1 MLGAIISLF
10 LIAAAAYAVT
20 QIGGVITLLFIA
32 AVLFL
37 AYKRLSLLAFTA
49 TFTVLLVAYTWL
61 GAQSAPAGVWKGFL
75 WVALTGLW
83 LLNIRPLR
91 KALITR
97 PFMKAYLKLLPS
109 MSQTEREAL
118 EAGTVWWDGELFT
131 GAPKWSKLLS
141 ARPPQLSAEEQAFL
155 DGPCE
160 ELCRMLDDWNITH
173 ERGDLPP
180 QVWDYLKAR
189 GFFAMIIP
197 KKYGGLEFSAYAH
210 SCVLA
215 KIASRSTT
223 ASSTVAVPNS
233 LGPAELLNHY
243 GTEEQKNYYL
253 PRLARGEEV
262 PCFALTGPRAG
273 SDAASIPDT
282 GIVCRGTWQGREVIG
297 VRLNFSKRYITLAP
311 IATVIGLAFRMFDPD
326 KLLGGKADIGITCA
340 LIPRGTP
347 GVTIGRRHFPINVPF
362 QNGPIQGKDV
372 FVPLDALIGGVKMAG
387 AGWRMLVEQLS
398 VGRCISLPSNATG
411 GAKAGTWATGAYAR
425 IRRQFNMPV
434 GKFEGVESVIARMV
448 GLTYTMD
455 AARSVTAGAI
465 DGGEKPSVPS
475 AMLKYHVTEMAR
487 QVASDAMDVH
497 GGKGICLGPKNYLAR
512 GYQVVPVAI
521 TVEGANLLTR
531 SLIIFGQ
538 GAIRCHPFVLK
549 EMTAARNPDRKKGV
563 DDFDKA
569 LFGHIGF
576 TISNAVRSFI
586 MALTHARFTQRP
598 VEGPAGRYY
607 QHIVRF
613 SASFAFAVDV
623 AMLTLGGYLKKKEN
637 LSARLGDVLSC
648 MYLASMVLKH
658 HENQGRPDEDLP
670 IVEWAC
676 RNLLYHAQEQL
687 YGFVRNFP
695 NRFIGGVLQAVVLPR
710 GRAYSAPGDR
720 LGRKLAALVTAPTDA
735 RERLCHYM
743 YWTLEP
749 TNPFGLLQEAL
760 LLAEKAESLE
770 KRIRVEGVKTGR
782 ISALDLPNQIQQAV
796 ETGILTEAE
805 ATTLREYDRKVM
817 DLIHV
822 DDFAPHEL
830 GTQAEPVAEPIPQQ
844 TTTRSSVHVS

>member
-1 MLGAIISLF
+1 MLGAVVSLA
-10 LIAAAAYAVT
+10 LIVAAAFAVT
-20 QIGGVITLLFIA
+20 QVGGVITLLFIA

-37 AYKRLSLLAFTA
+37 AYRRLSLLAFTV
-49 TFTVLLVAYTWL
+49 TFTVLLLAYTVF
-61 GAQSAPAGVWKGFL
+61 GASSAPAGIWKGFL
-75 WVALTGLW
+75 WVLLAGLW
-83 LLNIRPLR
+83 LLNVRPLR

-97 PFMKAYLKLLPS
+97 PFMRAYLRLLPR

-131 GAPKWSKLLS
+131 GAPKWEKLL
-141 ARPPQLSAEEQAFL
+141 AAKPPVLSAAETAFL

-160 ELCRMLDDWNITH
+160 QLCRMLDDWNITH

-180 QVWDYLKAR
+180 QVWEFLKTQ

-215 KIASRSTT
+215 KISSRSAT

-273 SDAASIPDT
+273 SDASSIPDT
-282 GIVCRGTWQGREVIG
+282 GVVSRGMWQGREVIG
-297 VRLNFSKRYITLAP
+297 LRLNFSKRYITLAP
-311 IATVIGLAFRMFDPD
+311 VATVIGLAFRMFDPER
-326 KLLGGKADIGITCA
+326 LLGGKTDIGITCA
-340 LIPRGTP
+340 LIPRDTP
-347 GVTIGRRHFPINVPF
+347 GVSIGRRHFPLNIPF
-362 QNGPIQGKDV
+362 QNGPIQGRDV
-372 FVPLDALIGGVKMAG
+372 FVPLDVIIGGVAMAG
-387 AGWRMLVEQLS
+387 SGWRMLVEQLS

-411 GAKAGTWATGAYAR
+411 GAKAGVWATGAYAR
-425 IRRQFNMPV
+425 IRTQFNMPV
-434 GKFEGVESVIARMV
+434 GKFEGVETVIARMV

-487 QVASDAMDVH
+487 QVANDAMDVH
-497 GGKGICLGPKNYLAR
+497 GGKGICLGPKNYLGR

-531 SLIIFGQ
+531 NLIIFGQ
-538 GAIRCHPFVLK
+538 GAIRCHPFVLR
-549 EMTAARNPDRKKGV
+549 EMNAARNPDRVRGV
-563 DDFDKA
+563 DEFDQA
-569 LFGHIGF
+569 LFGHVGF

-586 MALTHARFTQRP
+586 MALTHARFTRAP
-598 VEGPAGRYY
+598 VAGATARYY

-623 AMLTLGGYLKKKEN
+623 AMLTLGGYLKKKEG

-648 MYLASMVLKH
+648 LYLASMVLKH
-658 HENQGRPDEDLP
+658 HENQGRPEEDLP

-687 YGFVRNFP
+687 HGFLRNFP
-695 NRFIGGVLQAVVLPR
+695 NRPLAAVMRALSFPR
-710 GRAYSAPGDR
+710 GRVYSAPHDR
-720 LGRKLAALVTAPTDA
+720 LGRKVAALVTSPTDA
-735 RERLCHYM
+735 RERLCQFI
-743 YWTLEP
+743 YWALEP
-749 TNPFGLLQEAL
+749 GNPLGLLQEAL
-760 LLAEKAESLE
+760 LLAVQLEPLE
-770 KRIRVEGVKTGR
+770 KRIRVEGVKTGKVT
-782 ISALDLPNQIQQAV
+782 ALDLPGRIQQALGL
-796 ETGILTEAE
+796 GIISETEA
-805 ATTLREYDRKVM
+805 AALRDYDRKVM

-822 DDFAPHEL
+822 DDFEPHEL
-830 GTQAEPVAEPIPQQ
+830 GTLSAPLPQATA
-844 TTTRSSVHVS
+844 RSSAHVA

>member
-1 MLGAIISLF
+1 LGAIVSLM
-10 LIAAAAYAVT
+10 LVVAAAYAVT
-20 QIGGVITLLFIA
+20 QVGGVITLLFIA

-37 AYKRLSLLAFTA
+37 AYRRLSLLAFTV
-49 TFTVLLVAYTWL
+49 TFTVLLAAYTLL
-61 GAQSAPAGVWKGFL
+61 GAPAGIWKGFL
-75 WVALTGLW
+75 GVLLAGLW
-83 LLNIRPLR
+83 LLNVRTLR

-97 PFMKAYLKLLPS
+97 PFMKTYLKLLPT
-109 MSQTEREAL
+109 MSQTEKEAL

-131 GAPKWSKLLS
+131 GAPHWPKLL
-141 ARPPQLSAEEQAFL
+141 AAKPPQLSPAEQAFL

-160 ELCRMLDDWNITH
+160 ELCRTLDDWNITH
-173 ERGDLPP
+173 ERADLSP
-180 QVWDYLKAR
+180 QVWEFLKTR

-215 KIASRSTT
+215 KISSRSTT

-273 SDAASIPDT
+273 SDASSIPDT
-282 GIVCRGTWQGREVIG
+282 GVVCRGMWQGREIVG
-297 VRLNFSKRYITLAP
+297 LKLNFSKRYITLAP
-311 IATVIGLAFRMFDPD
+311 VATVIGLAFRMFDPER
-326 KLLGGKADIGITCA
+326 LLGGKTDIGITCA

-347 GVTIGRRHFPINVPF
+347 GVSIGRRHFPLNIPF
-362 QNGPIQGKDV
+362 QNGPILGKDV
-372 FVPLDALIGGVKMAG
+372 FVPLDFIIGGTRMAG
-387 AGWRMLVEQLS
+387 SGWRMLVEQLS

-411 GAKAGTWATGAYAR
+411 GAKAGVWATGAYAR
-425 IRRQFNMPV
+425 IRSQFNTPV
-434 GKFEGVESVIARMV
+434 AKFEGVEEVIARMV

-465 DGGEKPSVPS
+465 DGGERPSVPS
-475 AMLKYHVTEMAR
+475 AMLKYHVTEMGR
-487 QVASDAMDVH
+487 QVANDAMDVH
-497 GGKGICLGPKNYLAR
+497 GGKGICLGPRNYLGR

-531 SLIIFGQ
+531 NLIIFGQ
-538 GAIRCHPFVLK
+538 GAVRCHPFVLR
-549 EMTAARNPDRKKGV
+549 EMTAARNPDRAAGV
-563 DDFDKA
+563 DEFDRA

-576 TISNAVRSFI
+576 SISNAVRSLI
-586 MALTHARFTQRP
+586 MALTHARFTHAP
-598 VEGPAGRYY
+598 VQDSTARYY

-623 AMLTLGGYLKKKEN
+623 AMLTLGGYLKKKES

-658 HENQGRPDEDLP
+658 HENQGRQEEDLP

-687 YGFVRNFP
+687 HGFLRNFP
-695 NRFIGGVLQAVVLPR
+695 NRALAGTMRALIFPR
-710 GRAYSAPGDR
+710 GRVYSAPDDR
-720 LGRKLAALVTAPTDA
+720 LGRKVAGLVTSPTEA
-735 RERLCHYM
+735 RERLCQYI

-749 TNPFGLLQEAL
+749 ANPLGLLQEAL
-760 LLAEKAESLE
+760 LLAVQLEPLE
-770 KRIRVEGVKTGR
+770 KRVRVEGVKTGKVT
-782 ISALDLPNQIQQAV
+782 ALDLPGRIQQALAA
-796 ETGILTEAE
+796 GIVSETEA
-805 ATTLREYDRKVM
+805 AALRDYDRKVM

-822 DDFAPHEL
+822 DDFEPHEL
-830 GTQAEPVAEPIPQQ
+830 GALSAPASESATRPSAHVA
-844 TTTRSSVHVS
+844 

>member
-1 MLGAIISLF
+1 MLGAIVTL
-10 LIAAAAYAVT
+10 LLVAAAAYA
-20 QIGGVITLLFIA
+20 IGQAGGLITLLFVA
-32 AVLFL
+32 AVVFL
-37 AYKRLSLLAFTA
+37 AYRRLSLLVFTA
-49 TFTVLLVAYTWL
+49 TFTLLLAAYTLL
-61 GAQSAPAGVWKGFL
+61 GASSAPAGAWKGFL
-75 WVALTGLW
+75 WVILAALW
-83 LLNIRPLR
+83 LLNLRPLR
-91 KALITR
+91 KAIITR
-97 PFMKAYLKLLPS
+97 PFMKAYLKLLPP

-131 GAPKWSKLLS
+131 GAPKWPKLLS
-141 ARPPQLSAEEQAFL
+141 AKPPVLSAEEQAFL

-160 ELCRMLDDWNITH
+160 ELCRMLDDWHITH
-173 ERGDLPP
+173 ELGDLPP
-180 QVWDYLKAR
+180 AVWDFMKSR

-197 KKYGGLEFSAYAH
+197 KQYGGLEFSAYAH
-210 SCVLA
+210 SCVLV

-243 GTEEQKNYYL
+243 GTQEQKDYYL

-282 GIVCRGTWQGREVIG
+282 GIVCRGIWQGREIVG
-297 VRLNFSKRYITLAP
+297 LKLNFSKRYITLAP
-311 IATVIGLAFRMFDPD
+311 VATVIGLAFRMFDPD
-326 KLLGGKADIGITCA
+326 RLLGDRADLGITCA
-340 LIPRGTP
+340 LIPRNTP
-347 GVTIGRRHFPINVPF
+347 GVTIGRRHFPINIPF

-372 FVPLDALIGGVKMAG
+372 FVPLDVIIGGPKMAG
-387 AGWRMLVEQLS
+387 SGWRMLVEQLS

-411 GAKAGTWATGAYAR
+411 GAKAGVWATGAYAR

-434 GKFEGVESVIARMV
+434 GRFEGVESVIARMV

-475 AMLKYHVTEMAR
+475 AMLKYHVTEMGR
-487 QVASDAMDVH
+487 QVANDALDVH
-497 GGKGICLGPKNYLAR
+497 GGKGICLGPRNYLAR
-512 GYQVVPVAI
+512 GYESVPVAI

-538 GAIRCHPFVLK
+538 GAVRCHPFVLR
-549 EMTAARNPDRKKGV
+549 EMNAARNPDRTQGV
-563 DDFDKA
+563 DEFDRA
-569 LFGHIGF
+569 LFGHVGF
-576 TISNAVRSFI
+576 TISNAFRSLV
-586 MALTHARFTQRP
+586 MALTHARLTRVP
-598 VEGPAGRYY
+598 VDGQTTRYF

-658 HENQGRPDEDLP
+658 HENQGRQNQDLP

-676 RNLLYHAQEQL
+676 RHLLYHAQEQMH
-687 YGFVRNFP
+687 GFLRNFP
-695 NRFIGGVLQAVVLPR
+695 NRPLAGLMRFFIFPR
-710 GRAYSAPGDR
+710 GRTYSAPGDR
-720 LGRKLAALVTAPTDA
+720 LGRQVASLVTDSTDS
-735 RERLCHYM
+735 RERLCEYI

-749 TNPFGLLQEAL
+749 TNPLGLLQEVL
-760 LLAEKAESLE
+760 LLTRTAEPIE
-770 KRIRVEGVKTGR
+770 KRIRVEGVKTGKVT
-782 ISALDLPNQIQQAV
+782 ALDLPGQIQQAIAAGIIT
-796 ETGILTEAE
+796 ETEGA
-805 ATTLREYDRKVM
+805 ALRDYDRKTLE
-817 DLIHV
+817 LINV
-822 DDFAPHEL
+822 DDFAPDEL
-830 GTQAEPVAEPIPQQ
+830 GRRAEPVPQSQ
-844 TTTRSSVHVS
+844 ARSSAHVA